1 MSRLEQR
8 VAKLEGSA
16 RKDDAPVSFELVFVS
31 TDGRPSERFWLTD
44 DGLVPVI
51 NHCDDRVVT
60 DGLFSGPN

>member
-16 RKDDAPVSFELVFVS
+16 RKDDAPVSFELVLVS
-31 TDGRPSERFWLTD
+31 TDGRPIERFRLTD

-51 NHCDDRVVT
+51 NQCVD
-60 DGLFSGPN
+60 